1 MLDPE
6 AFVLKSGTI
15 LIVVLGIVRI
25 VLHECNNIRTDFR
38 KWRRR
43 Q

>member
-6 AFVLKSGTI
+6 AFVLKSGTV
-15 LIVVLGIVRI
+15 LIIALAVVRI
-25 VLHECNNIRTDFR
+25 VLHDLYNITADFR

-43 Q
+43 H